1 MGLAKGLDHIG
12 SGVGWGSN
20 LHFKHDDRPRISQG
34 LQTEKGVSEDV
45 FLVDQQPN
53 SARLNIQR
61 NIVLL
66 VGTGLVQVSCSQA
79 PSSIWAAVAGGA
91 APFLGV
97 GFEVR
102 L

>member
-1 MGLAKGLDHIG
+1 MGIKFAFQTH
-12 SGVGWGSN
+12 
-20 LHFKHDDRPRISQG
+20 DRPRISQG